1 MNKVVYSVG
10 MSSKYQRTVLG
21 NVGYWQGRQFIV
33 ELLPN
38 GVQDLSVRGDYMF
51 RFSNGDLFVMYTLAG
66 NQESM
71 VLRKTNVLQ
80 DTFVIDVIPYNELT
94 DEQKNDMALFD
105 NAAMIMKQSHVVQ

>member
-21 NVGYWQGRQFIV
+21 NVGYWQERQFIV

-38 GVQDLSVRGDYMF
+38 GMQDLSIRGDYMF
-51 RFSNGDLFVMYTLAG
+51 RFPNGDLFVMYTLMG
-66 NQESM
+66 HQESM
-71 VLRKTNVLQ
+71 VLRKTSVLQ

-94 DEQKNDMALFD
+94 DEQKNDMALFY
-105 NAAMIMKQSHVVQ
+105 NAAMIMKQSHVI